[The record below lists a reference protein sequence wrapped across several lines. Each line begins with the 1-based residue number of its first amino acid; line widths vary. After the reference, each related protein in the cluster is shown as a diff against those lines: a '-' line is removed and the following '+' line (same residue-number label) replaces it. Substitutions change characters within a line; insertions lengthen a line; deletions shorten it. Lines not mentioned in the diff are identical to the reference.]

1 MDFFQLLFF
10 FLVSIIFVS
19 AIITISA
26 KNPINSL
33 LFLIL
38 VFVNV
43 VILLLFLKTDF
54 LAMLFL
60 MVYVGAVAVLF
71 LFVLMMLN
79 IRYPES
85 GKELIH
91 LFPMGIVF
99 GVLFLFAIFTTFILN
114 SSLSTSAFDSV
125 NTVSYVN
132 WINHVD
138 NITNIE
144 VIGQLMYTYYFTF
157 FIMCGVGL
165 LIAMLGAIILTA
177 QPKDLS
183 VKRQQIYQQTA
194 RSSSNAIFTVKST
207 LK

>member
-1 MDFFQLLFF
+1 
-10 FLVSIIFVS
+10 
-19 AIITISA
+19 
-26 KNPINSL
+26 
-33 LFLIL
+33 
-38 VFVNV
+38 
-43 VILLLFLKTDF
+43 
-54 LAMLFL
+54 
-60 MVYVGAVAVLF
+60 
-71 LFVLMMLN
+71 
-79 IRYPES
+79 
-85 GKELIH
+85 
-91 LFPMGIVF
+91 MGIVF
-99 GVLFLFAIFTTFILN
+99 GVLFLFAIFTTFVLN
-114 SSLSTSAFDSV
+114 SSLSTSSFDSI
-125 NTVSYVN
+125 NSVSYVN

>member
-1 MDFFQLLFF
+1 MDFFNYYFF
-10 FLVSIIFVS
+10 FSKCYFYFS
-19 AIITISA
+19 NYYHKC

-91 LFPMGIVF
+91 YFPMGVIF
-99 GVLFLFAIFTTFILN
+99 GVLFLYLTFSIFSNNSYLTPFAFN
-114 SSLSTSAFDSV
+114 SINDVPYT
-125 NTVSYVN
+125 N

-157 FIMCGVGL
+157 FIMCGIGL
-165 LIAMLGAIILTA
+165 LVAMLGAIILTIE
-177 QPKDLS
+177 PKDLS

-194 RSSSNAIFTVKST
+194 RSSSNAIFTIKN
-207 LK
+207 

>member
-1 MDFFQLLFF
+1 MDFFSIIIF
-10 FLVSIIFVS
+10 FLVSVIFIS

-91 LFPMGIVF
+91 YFPMGVIF
-99 GVLFLFAIFTTFILN
+99 GVLFLYLTFSIFSNNSYLTPFAFN
-114 SSLSTSAFDSV
+114 SINDVPYT
-125 NTVSYVN
+125 N

-157 FIMCGVGL
+157 FIMCGIGL
-165 LIAMLGAIILTA
+165 LVAMLGAIILTIE
-177 QPKDLS
+177 PKDLS

-194 RSSSNAIFTVKST
+194 RSSSNAIFTIKN
-207 LK
+207 

>member
-1 MDFFQLLFF
+1 M
-10 FLVSIIFVS
+10 
-19 AIITISA
+19 
-26 KNPINSL
+26 
-33 LFLIL
+33 IL

-43 VILLLFLKTDF
+43 VILLLLLKTDF

-79 IRYPES
+79 IRYPEG

-91 LFPMGIVF
+91 SFPMGIIFGTIFLFIIYNVF
-99 GVLFLFAIFTTFILN
+99 GSNTFLAPLN
-114 SSLSTSAFDSV
+114 ANEPIVYT
-125 NTVSYVN
+125 N

-157 FIMCGVGL
+157 FIMCGIGL
-165 LIAMLGAIILTA
+165 LIAMLGAIILTIE
-177 QPKDLS
+177 PKDKS
-183 VKRQQIYQQTA
+183 IKRQQIYQQTA
-194 RSSSNAIFTVKST
+194 RSSKNAIFTVKSSSN
-207 LK
+207 